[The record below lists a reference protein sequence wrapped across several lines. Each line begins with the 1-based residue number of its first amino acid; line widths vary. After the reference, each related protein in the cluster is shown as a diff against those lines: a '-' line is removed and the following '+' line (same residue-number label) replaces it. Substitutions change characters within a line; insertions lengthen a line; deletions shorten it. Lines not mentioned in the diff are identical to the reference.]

1 MRAVAPPS
9 EPGHRPSSAARA
21 RPVSELAAALT
32 LGCKAWARSNPPA
45 WPVAGAAGLLSTADL
60 RPSLLRQ
67 PASGGRRR
75 HFVAE
80 AHA

>member
-1 MRAVAPPS
+1 MRAVAPSS

-21 RPVSELAAALT
+21 RPSELAAALT

-45 WPVAGAAGLLSTADL
+45 WPVAGAAGLLFTAGL

>member
-9 EPGHRPSSAARA
+9 EPGRRPSSAARA
-21 RPVSELAAALT
+21 SLVFERAAAVT
-32 LGCKAWARSNPPA
+32 MVCKAWARSNPPA
-45 WPVAGAAGLLSTADL
+45 WPVAGAAGLLSTAVL

>member
-9 EPGHRPSSAARA
+9 EPGRRPSSAARA
-21 RPVSELAAALT
+21 RPVFELAAAPT
-32 LGCKAWARSNPPA
+32 SGCKAWARSNPPA
-45 WPVAGAAGLLSTADL
+45 WPVASAAGLLATAVL
-60 RPSLLRQ
+60 RPLLAWP